1 MNEVIV
7 NQQELTNVFYS
18 GCKEQTFVGL
28 EYEKLPVYQKDYT
41 AAKYED
47 VEKIILALENDDR
60 TVVFEDTNP
69 IGMEF
74 EQGHISLE
82 PGAQFEVS
90 LNPVKSIHEMK
101 LFLDKYNAETAE
113 IAEKFGICWLGT
125 GIQPVSTYEKIKII
139 PKKRYAQMTEY
150 LPRKARLPFVMM
162 RETAG
167 IQVGIDY
174 RDEEDAMNK
183 LATALRL
190 SPIVSAMFANSPVRN
205 LRLSGSKSFRAYS
218 WLNTDEARCG
228 LISEKIFHND
238 FSFDDY
244 KKVLFDVPMIFIQK
258 GSKTISTGD
267 MTFGEYYKKGYEGYF
282 PTMDDWNTHLSLF
295 FPDVRL
301 KTYLEIRNHDS
312 QKSELITAV
321 PAFWKAILYNKDAQ
335 CAVDDMFKRTE
346 YKDFEELRYLTP
358 EYGLETPFKR
368 YKLLDIAKELINIA
382 MQSLEMMKTDEAQ
395 YLEPLAC
402 YVKNGKTPADIVIS
416 KLKELDEI
424 TVEDLKKLNLTVK

>member
-1 MNEVIV
+1 
-7 NQQELTNVFYS
+7 
-18 GCKEQTFVGL
+18 
-28 EYEKLPVYQKDYT
+28 
-41 AAKYED
+41 
-47 VEKIILALENDDR
+47 
-60 TVVFEDTNP
+60 
-69 IGMEF
+69 
-74 EQGHISLE
+74 
-82 PGAQFEVS
+82 
-90 LNPVKSIHEMK
+90 
-101 LFLDKYNAETAE
+101 
-113 IAEKFGICWLGT
+113 
-125 GIQPVSTYEKIKII
+125 
-139 PKKRYAQMTEY
+139 MTEY

-267 MTFGEYYKKGYEGYF
+267 MTFGKYYKKGYEGYF

-335 CAVDDMFKRTE
+335 CAVDDMFKHTE

-395 YLEPLAC
+395 YLEPLAY
-402 YVKNGKTPADIVIS
+402 YVKNGKTQADIVIS